1 MLIIV
6 VDLVVNISDE
16 KVFNSICF
24 FIQIS
29 QCIQSRW
36 IAVRTKTGHL
46 AMYEMLG
53 VNKTQ
58 MINTHQGR
66 VIALTFGPDGKAL
79 ASFSASDNI

>member
-24 FIQIS
+24 FIQS
-29 QCIQSRW
+29 SHCIQSRR
-36 IAVRTKTGHL
+36 IAVGTKTGHL
-46 AMYEMLG
+46 AMYEVRG

-58 MINTHQGR
+58 IINAHQGR
-66 VIALTFGPDGKAL
+66 VKALAFGPDGTKDL
-79 ASFSASDNI
+79 STQFQFT